1 MSKGLCGLL
10 IDVSS
15 SKTDYS
21 NIHHYMFTNLL
32 HAFRKDSTT
41 YSIRRVIMMATCA
54 IMYIVATVHWGILLN
69 WWVMAART
77 QIKSFAKN
85 IEDLSGN
92 NGAATVCSLVGN
104 HLGNGV
110 IESHNLRAFNPPT
123 CAPSV
128 LLSVNVS
135 HVQTLGSSCFLTLSE
150 LYAFIDYIKRRH
162 CAF

>member
-1 MSKGLCGLL
+1 ML
-10 IDVSS
+10 
-15 SKTDYS
+15 
-21 NIHHYMFTNLL
+21 TNLL

-69 WWVMAART
+69 WWVMAVRT
-77 QIKSFAKN
+77 QIKSLAKN
-85 IEDLSGN
+85 SGN

-150 LYAFIDYIKRRH
+150 LYALIDHIKRRNR
-162 CAF
+162 AF

>member
-1 MSKGLCGLL
+1 ML
-10 IDVSS
+10 
-15 SKTDYS
+15 
-21 NIHHYMFTNLL
+21 TNLL

-77 QIKSFAKN
+77 QIKSLAKN
-85 IEDLSGN
+85 SGN

-135 HVQTLGSSCFLTLSE
+135 HVQILGSSCFLTLSE
-150 LYAFIDYIKRRH
+150 LYALIDHIKRRNR
-162 CAF
+162 AF